1 MYRVSGYKEFFDPRM
16 NPGSG
21 RKSHILSEQDIIDLK
36 SAFAIYQDPGFLE
49 IFAKLSNMSVLNLK
63 GLLLLAKK
71 RPILG
76 CTRAFLAGPENYEP
90 FDQWWRKTEELSFSY
105 LNIQTSIECPSL
117 ESYLI
122 SPKDNHS
129 MIVDLRVGEERL
141 METFSKNKRK
151 NIRRAMKQNVVIRD
165 PENDSELTEAYQIWL
180 KTSQQGKLFEVP
192 SFSFVHDL
200 VFSNYGK
207 VVIAVYDGTVVG
219 GLFLILGHKIMNSLI
234 AGYDRKYGHLS
245 VGNLLHYQMMY
256 WGISSGYEFYD
267 MGHQSLSQNPNLTQS
282 KMQFRPKLKPAYV
295 YNIPKSRTK
304 IILADTVK
312 YLSERF
318 VKSFAKKTAN
328 THKD

>member
-1 MYRVSGYKEFFDPRM
+1 VSER
-16 NPGSG
+16 
-21 RKSHILSEQDIIDLK
+21 DIIDLK

-49 IFAKLSNMSVLNLK
+49 ILARCGNMSVLDLG
-63 GLLLLAKK
+63 GLLLLAKE

-76 CTRAFLAGPENYEP
+76 YMRILLGGPENFGP
-90 FDQWWRKTEELSFSY
+90 FDLWWKKAEELSFSY

-122 SPKDNHS
+122 SPKDNYS
-129 MIVDLRVGEERL
+129 MIVDLRVGKENL
-141 METFSKNKRK
+141 IKTFSKNKRR

-165 PENDSELTEAYQIWL
+165 PENDTELEEAYQICL
-180 KTSQQGKLFEVP
+180 KTSQQGELFDVP
-192 SFSFVHDL
+192 SFNFVNNL
-200 VFSNYGK
+200 VRSNYGK
-207 VVIAVYDGTVVG
+207 AAIAVYDGTVVG
-219 GLFLILGHKIMNSLI
+219 GVFFILGHKIMSGLVG
-234 AGYDRKYGHLS
+234 GYDREYGHLN
-245 VGNLLHYQMMY
+245 VGNLLHYQMMC

-304 IILADTVK
+304 IILTDTVK

-318 VKSFAKKTAN
+318 VKSFAKKTAG

>member
-1 MYRVSGYKEFFDPRM
+1 V
-16 NPGSG
+16 
-21 RKSHILSEQDIIDLK
+21 SEQDICDLK
-36 SAFAIYQDPGFLE
+36 SVFAIYQDPVFLE
-49 IFAKLSNMSVLNLK
+49 IRAKCSNMSVLDLG

-71 RPILG
+71 RHILG
-76 CTRAFLAGPENYEP
+76 YMRILLGGPENFEP
-90 FDQWWRKTEELSFSY
+90 FDLWRKKAEELSFSY

-129 MIVDLRVGEERL
+129 MIVDLRVGEENL
-141 METFSKNKRK
+141 LKTFSKNKRR

-165 PENDSELTEAYQIWL
+165 PENDTELEEAYQICL

-192 SFSFVHDL
+192 SLNFINDL
-200 VFSNYGK
+200 IRSDYGK
-207 VVIAVYDGTVVG
+207 AAIAVYDGTVVG
-219 GLFLILGHKIMNSLI
+219 GSFYMLGHKIMNGLI
-234 AGYDRKYGHLS
+234 AGYAPEYGHLN
-245 VGNLLHYQMMY
+245 VGNLLHYQMMN